1 MMVQGMASLPKLAV
15 AFINFGPYHLARL
28 QSLSKLAQERGLE
41 VWGLELCAGEADYP
55 WQVEKFPLHFRHRTL
70 FPGRRLADLSALNQA
85 RGMFLCLEDLRPQ
98 ALALAGYS
106 LAAMWAGL
114 AWAKLR
120 RRPIVVMGESAA
132 ADLPRAKWRET
143 LKRWLVSRFDAALGG
158 GAPQRSYFHAL
169 GIPAHRIFPG
179 YDVVDNDH
187 FGKNAQAARAKAEA
201 GRAALGLPHSYFLS
215 VSRFVAKKNLLGLV
229 AAYARYRE
237 LSTAPWDL
245 VLCGAGP
252 EEERLRNRARHLPGV
267 HFAGFRQAD
276 ILPTYYGLAKCFI
289 LPSIRNEPWGLVV
302 NEAMAAGLPV
312 LVSRACG
319 CCRDLVAE
327 GVNGFTF
334 APGDLEAL
342 ARLMATMA
350 SGRLDLGAMGAA
362 SRSIIAHWTPG
373 VFARNLLRAVD
384 AASCR

>member
-1 MMVQGMASLPKLAV
+1 MTHSKKFAV

-28 QSLSKLAQERGLE
+28 ESLGRLAQTRGLE

-55 WQVEKFPLHFRHRTL
+55 WEVDAPPTHFHRRTL
-70 FPGRRLADLSALNQA
+70 FPDRRLSELTPLAQVCRMVS
-85 RGMFLCLEDLRPQ
+85 CLEALSPQ
-98 ALALAGYS
+98 ALAVAGYS
-106 LAAMWAGL
+106 LPAMWAAL

-120 RRPIVVMGESAA
+120 RRPIVVMGDSTAT
-132 ADLPRAKWRET
+132 DLPRIRWRET

-158 GAPQRSYFHAL
+158 GAPQRAYFHAL
-169 GIPAHRIFPG
+169 GVPEHCIFPG

-187 FGKNAQAARAKAEA
+187 FSQNAQAARAQAETH
-201 GRAALGLPHSYFLS
+201 RAALGLPASYFLS
-215 VSRFVAKKNLLGLV
+215 VSRFVSKKNLPGLL

-237 LSTAPWDL
+237 LSAAPWDL

-252 EEERLRNRARHLPGV
+252 EEARLRNQARALPGV

-276 ILPTYYGLAKCFI
+276 ALPTYYGLAKCFI
-289 LPSIRNEPWGLVV
+289 LPSSMNEPWGLVV

-319 CCRDLVAE
+319 CRRDLVTE

-334 APGDLEAL
+334 DPRDPEAL
-342 ARLMATMA
+342 ARLMVTMA
-350 SGRLDLGAMGAA
+350 SGNLNLNTMGAA
-362 SRSIIAHWTPG
+362 SRRIIARWTPAT
-373 VFARNLLRAVD
+373 FAFNLLKAIDLAESR
-384 AASCR
+384 R